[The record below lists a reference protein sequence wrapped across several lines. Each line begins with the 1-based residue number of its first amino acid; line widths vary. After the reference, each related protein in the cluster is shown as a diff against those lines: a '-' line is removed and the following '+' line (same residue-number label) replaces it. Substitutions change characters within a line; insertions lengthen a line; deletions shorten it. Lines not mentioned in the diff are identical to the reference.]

1 LRIADVRSLLNFWA
15 NNQYQLLPRSVQQE
29 LLALGP
35 DQAVLL
41 VFKSK
46 VILRLLANV
55 VKPIFVAGLCQGE
68 KEAVDFIDLHREKV
82 RAIIAGD
89 ELADDNSTSLV
100 QRAYLQLP
108 ELRTMV
114 IIERPIDV
122 EDIELFNA
130 VIADADLDSRNLH
143 IYKGIMAMLGRK
155 RYRSPGVAIQ
165 ALECLESRET
175 LKLTQREKDIV
186 RCFARGLSNKEAA
199 RELGLSIYTIQTYSA
214 DLLAKLEVSNRQKAL
229 LKVLAHY
236 GRLPD

>member
-1 LRIADVRSLLNFWA
+1 LKIADAGSLLNFCA
-15 NNQYQLLPRSVQQE
+15 NNQYQLLPRSVHQK

-35 DQAVLL
+35 DQPVLL

-46 VILRLLANV
+46 VILRLLANLA
-55 VKPIFVAGLCQGE
+55 KPIFAAGLCQGE
-68 KEAVDFIDLHREKV
+68 KEAVDFISIHRKKV
-82 RAIIAGD
+82 RAIVTGD
-89 ELADDNSTSLV
+89 ELADGNPASIV
-100 QRAYLQLP
+100 QKAYLQLP
-108 ELRTMV
+108 ELRSMV
-114 IIERPIDV
+114 IIERPIRV
-122 EDIELFNA
+122 EDLELFNA
-130 VIADADLDSRNLH
+130 VIADADLDSRNRH
-143 IYKGIMAMLGRK
+143 IRKGIMAMLGRR

-165 ALECLESRET
+165 ALECLESRGT
-175 LKLTQREKDIV
+175 LRLTQREKDIV